1 MAIESQTQQ
10 PDQGNET
17 DQSQTQNRRSRRA
30 SSIVTAPN
38 MVAAP
43 LDSRVSMS
51 GQPVVKACKR
61 PAEPSSEQESVAS
74 VGSVKSKGKSKNKKK
89 SQSKKGKKQ
98 KSTSG
103 AAESK
108 KKKDEYAHPTE
119 YFHDGVW
126 EEGDELGTALNF
138 KCKWCHETY
147 RGQKLSNGNLKT
159 HRDGST
165 QAHKNPNG
173 CVNREHA
180 KRSGILLPPSVAET
194 RALEAKDQ
202 GDNTQKLLPFKP
214 AFVNRVLN
222 QLVMLWQIRQALPW
236 TRIKDPF
243 LRAAF
248 QFANLK
254 AVLYGR
260 RWSADESKKLYSVLK
275 SHVFEE
281 LNNLDTKFT
290 LIHDVWTTKGNRFAF
305 IGAAVAYIDQQWE
318 YVVRHLTLRMIPW
331 KHAGH
336 LLARPIAAIL
346 KKNKLYTKMNSGSNN
361 NTMASAMYE
370 LIHGGNTSETADE
383 LEWDPTTMHVRCICH
398 KFALI
403 VNAGLAALD
412 LKTLPPAKAK
422 ESVLGFFPVLGRL
435 TEVEEPDSALPPFNP
450 NQGNVDGI
458 QEIEVVN
465 VEEEYSEG
473 DYRNADNEG
482 LDVGAESDGG
492 YSDSHTSEIVKVNS
506 SDGKHV
512 RSSKLLA
519 LTTKLDVVIKQIT
532 QSAAQRANFDRIAH
546 QLGLRVAPLIAG
558 YGIRWNIKFQSYKK
572 AVDARDVIDQ
582 ILKEDQESNEAGDF
596 GDVLFSPREWKEID
610 NLNQELEVFVELT
623 SQMEG
628 NSATGAH
635 VIPKY
640 LELKESLTAKLLQ
653 AQMQDSLY
661 PMYHAMLKR
670 VERYLDEAMRCNTL
684 VIATVMHPC
693 YRMHLFELAFGPE
706 STEVTKCLSLLDRE
720 FQRVKQTQQQ
730 PTDPDPDITVI
741 KRPPGLVPTSLM
753 ERLATRMVQKATL
766 QGNEIEAYL
775 NANISFEK
783 GAIDHKTTPL
793 KWWKANH
800 LLYPTLAVLAR
811 AYLAVPGSSC
821 AVERLFSAASD
832 VCSSRRGSLLPST
845 MSHCVSSLMW
855 LREDV
860 LLDGDFEEAGKALKG
875 LIPTKK

>member
-17 DQSQTQNRRSRRA
+17 DQSQTQNRRSRQA

-74 VGSVKSKGKSKNKKK
+74 VGSVKSKGKSKGKSKNKKK

-103 AAESK
+103 AAE
-108 KKKDEYAHPTE
+108 
-119 YFHDGVW
+119 VCLRL
-126 EEGDELGTALNF
+126 LGLQ
-138 KCKWCHETY
+138 W
-147 RGQKLSNGNLKT
+147 RILISNG
-159 HRDGST
+159 
-165 QAHKNPNG
+165 
-173 CVNREHA
+173 
-180 KRSGILLPPSVAET
+180 
-194 RALEAKDQ
+194 
-202 GDNTQKLLPFKP
+202 
-214 AFVNRVLN
+214 
-222 QLVMLWQIRQALPW
+222 
-236 TRIKDPF
+236 
-243 LRAAF
+243 
-248 QFANLK
+248 
-254 AVLYGR
+254 
-260 RWSADESKKLYSVLK
+260 
-275 SHVFEE
+275 
-281 LNNLDTKFT
+281 
-290 LIHDVWTTKGNRFAF
+290 
-305 IGAAVAYIDQQWE
+305 
-318 YVVRHLTLRMIPW
+318 
-331 KHAGH
+331 
-336 LLARPIAAIL
+336 
-346 KKNKLYTKMNSGSNN
+346 NSGSNN

-519 LTTKLDVVIKQIT
+519 LTT
-532 QSAAQRANFDRIAH
+532 
-546 QLGLRVAPLIAG
+546 
-558 YGIRWNIKFQSYKK
+558 KFQSYKK

-753 ERLATRMVQKATL
+753 ERLATRMVQKATP

-793 KWWKANH
+793 KWWKCLTHDVGKPSFVPHSGSFGSRVSCSAWE
-800 LLYPTLAVLAR
+800 LLR
-811 AYLAVPGSSC
+811 
-821 AVERLFSAASD
+821 VERLFSAASD

-860 LLDGDFEEAGKALKG
+860 LLDGDFEEAEKL
-875 LIPTKK
+875 

>member
-74 VGSVKSKGKSKNKKK
+74 VGSVKSKGKSKGKSKNKKK

-103 AAESK
+103 AAEDDPLEACGAPPSTSNCSNSQEEQALH
-108 KKKDEYAHPTE
+108 KDE
-119 YFHDGVW
+119 
-126 EEGDELGTALNF
+126 L
-138 KCKWCHETY
+138 
-147 RGQKLSNGNLKT
+147 
-159 HRDGST
+159 
-165 QAHKNPNG
+165 
-173 CVNREHA
+173 
-180 KRSGILLPPSVAET
+180 
-194 RALEAKDQ
+194 
-202 GDNTQKLLPFKP
+202 
-214 AFVNRVLN
+214 
-222 QLVMLWQIRQALPW
+222 
-236 TRIKDPF
+236 
-243 LRAAF
+243 
-248 QFANLK
+248 
-254 AVLYGR
+254 
-260 RWSADESKKLYSVLK
+260 
-275 SHVFEE
+275 
-281 LNNLDTKFT
+281 
-290 LIHDVWTTKGNRFAF
+290 TT
-305 IGAAVAYIDQQWE
+305 D
-318 YVVRHLTLRMIPW
+318 
-331 KHAGH
+331 
-336 LLARPIAAIL
+336 
-346 KKNKLYTKMNSGSNN
+346 SGSNN

-519 LTTKLDVVIKQIT
+519 LTTKLNVVIKQIT
-532 QSAAQRANFDRIAH
+532 RSAAQRANFDRIAH

-753 ERLATRMVQKATL
+753 ERLATRMVQKATP

-821 AVERLFSAASD
+821 AVERLFSAALD

>member
-17 DQSQTQNRRSRRA
+17 DQSQTQNRRSRQA

-74 VGSVKSKGKSKNKKK
+74 VGSVKSKGKSKGKSKNKKK

-243 LRAAF
+243 LCAAF
-248 QFANLK
+248 PVANLK
-254 AVLYGR
+254 AVLYGGDGLR
-260 RWSADESKKLYSVLK
+260 MSRK
-275 SHVFEE
+275 SYI
-281 LNNLDTKFT
+281 NLDTKFT

-318 YVVRHLTLRMIPW
+318 YVT
-331 KHAGH
+331 
-336 LLARPIAAIL
+336 
-346 KKNKLYTKMNSGSNN
+346 TDSGSNN

-435 TEVEEPDSALPPFNP
+435 TEVEEPIPRCLPL
-450 NQGNVDGI
+450 I
-458 QEIEVVN
+458 QIKEI
-465 VEEEYSEG
+465 
-473 DYRNADNEG
+473 NADNEG

-519 LTTKLDVVIKQIT
+519 LTTK
-532 QSAAQRANFDRIAH
+532 
-546 QLGLRVAPLIAG
+546 
-558 YGIRWNIKFQSYKK
+558 
-572 AVDARDVIDQ
+572 
-582 ILKEDQESNEAGDF
+582 
-596 GDVLFSPREWKEID
+596 
-610 NLNQELEVFVELT
+610 VFVELT

-661 PMYHAMLKR
+661 PMYHAMLNELNGISTKPC
-670 VERYLDEAMRCNTL
+670 A
-684 VIATVMHPC
+684 ATPC
-693 YRMHLFELAFGPE
+693 
-706 STEVTKCLSLLDRE
+706 LLDRE

-741 KRPPGLVPTSLM
+741 KRPP
-753 ERLATRMVQKATL
+753 AW
-766 QGNEIEAYL
+766 Y
-775 NANISFEK
+775 
-783 GAIDHKTTPL
+783 PL
-793 KWWKANH
+793 LSWNGWPLANH
-800 LLYPTLAVLAR
+800 LLYPTLQFWLAR
-811 AYLAVPGSSC
+811 ILQCLGAPALWSVILS
-821 AVERLFSAASD
+821 RFD